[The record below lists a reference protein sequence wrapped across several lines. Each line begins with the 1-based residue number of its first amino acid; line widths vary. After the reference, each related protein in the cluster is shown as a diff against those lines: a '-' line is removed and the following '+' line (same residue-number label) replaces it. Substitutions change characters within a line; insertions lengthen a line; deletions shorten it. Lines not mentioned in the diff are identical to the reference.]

1 MPLPLA
7 ILQIT
12 QAQLSGG
19 IFLGGWETTALTA
32 LAVSFGIIGLAYA
45 VAIGFHYR
53 ELEEWAKTEMYEIF
67 ISGVIV
73 GVLILLVN
81 ILFGISINLAGGNP
95 FEVAHNAL
103 DMMLLE
109 TMSIWLSIFLAN
121 FLISAISTLMFS
133 FFIPIPILPPPLP
146 TIVTIRF
153 GSFVSPW
160 AGLGPVTTGINTVF
174 NVISAMLAVL
184 LAEQVLLDFFRYTM
198 LKYFLPLGVLMR
210 TFPTTRVAGGTIIAI
225 AIGAYIIYPLAI
237 IYSWNVYLGY
247 RAVTAPGDPGNVF
260 DFAGNA
266 TFGAV
271 SWDITSIINLITAL
285 MQNFVII
292 SALFVIVVIITLSS
306 IRSLAGALGG
316 DPDLFGLARL
326 V

>member
-1 MPLPLA
+1 MFLF
-7 ILQIT
+7 QIT
-12 QAQLSGG
+12 QAEVSGG

-45 VAIGFHYR
+45 IAIGFHYR

-73 GVLILLVN
+73 GTLIMFVN

-95 FEVAHNAL
+95 FDIAHNAL
-103 DMMLLE
+103 DMMILE
-109 TMSIWLSIFLAN
+109 TMSIWLSLFWTNA
-121 FLISAISTLMFS
+121 LISAVSTLMFS
-133 FFIPIPILPPPLP
+133 FFIPIPIAVGPVLILL
-146 TIVTIRF
+146 IRI
-153 GSFVSPW
+153 GSYVQPW
-160 AGLGPVTTGINTVF
+160 AGLSAVVTGINTVF
-174 NVISAMLAVL
+174 NVLSIMLAVL

-210 TFPTTRVAGGTIIAI
+210 AFPITRVAGGTIIAI

-237 IYSWNVYLGY
+237 IYSSEVYKQY
-247 RAVTAPGDPGNVF
+247 RAVTAPGEPVNPLTF
-260 DFAGNA
+260 I
-266 TFGAV
+266 FGAAFRAIF
-271 SWDITSIINLITAL
+271 WDINSIINPLIAL

-292 SALFVIVVIITLSS
+292 SALFIIVVIITLSS